1 MLIILIAA
9 VLIVVGAVAV
19 VVLRRPRAS
28 DLTSVRK
35 YHSALGTIEHLA
47 ERTSPAAGDVVTPPG
62 GGVGGGGRNGGVER
76 GGTPGP
82 VPPVPV
88 RGSGEFP
95 DPQTPIVFDDSE
107 PADRYRSEHPPHSAP
122 IHRADRAQR
131 HALEAMNHRPRRTT
145 AVMVVV
151 ILVALIGALAVLGSR
166 HPKPGRAT
174 PTSSV
179 SVTSSST
186 PSTSHGTG
194 HGKKHGHKT
203 TKTTPP
209 TVPSQI
215 VALSSTP
222 LSAVYPAGPG
232 PYAVTVSASG
242 PCWVL
247 ATATA
252 TGSTLWT
259 GTIEAGGSQV
269 IHATGVITVEL
280 GAPSGSLTLNN
291 VPVVF
296 PTPAHTPFVATFQP
310 TTSGSS
316 VPATSSTT
324 TTTAATTPVG

>member
-9 VLIVVGAVAV
+9 VLIVVGAVV
-19 VVLRRPRAS
+19 VLVLRRPRGS

-47 ERTSPAAGDVVTPPG
+47 ERTSPTVGRVVTPPG
-62 GGVGGGGRNGGVER
+62 GGVGGGGRSEGGD
-76 GGTPGP
+76 GGRTRSS

-107 PADRYRSEHPPHSAP
+107 PPDTYRSEQPTHSAP

-131 HALEAMNHRPRRTT
+131 HALEAMNHRPRRAT

-166 HPKPGRAT
+166 HPKPGHAT
-174 PTSSV
+174 TTSSV

-186 PSTSHGTG
+186 ASTSHGTG

-203 TKTTPP
+203 TTTTPP

-222 LSAVYPAGPG
+222 LTAVYPAGPG
-232 PYAVTVSASG
+232 PYVVTVSASA

-269 IHATGVITVEL
+269 IHASGVITVEL

-291 VPVVF
+291 VPVAF

-316 VPATSSTT
+316 VPGTSSTT
-324 TTTAATTPVG
+324 PGTAVTTPVG